1 MKTVIETI
9 QEIHAFGDKVADDSL
24 RVIKPVAGVPAA
36 QGDINLWLLPKLP
49 DGVVEALPDPQLA
62 PGITRGSRHCIRQ
75 ADIGHVKFYRLT
87 NPNPLQGPILA
98 FGKEVTIEH
107 PEHGDQLWPA
117 GVVAVTYQRRHA
129 EEIRR
134 SQD

>member
-1 MKTVIETI
+1 M
-9 QEIHAFGDKVADDSL
+9 A
-24 RVIKPVAGVPAA
+24 
-36 QGDINLWLLPKLP
+36 
-49 DGVVEALPDPQLA
+49 
-62 PGITRGSRHCIRQ
+62 
-75 ADIGHVKFYRLT
+75 HVKFYRLA
-87 NPNPLQGPILA
+87 NPNPLQGPILV
-98 FGKEVTIEH
+98 FERETTIEH

>member
-9 QEIHAFGDKVADDSL
+9 QEIHDFGNKVADDSL
-24 RVIKPVAGVPAA
+24 KVIAPIVGVPVA

-62 PGITRGSRHCIRQ
+62 PGTTRGSRHCIRQ
-75 ADIGHVKFYRLT
+75 SDMKHTKFYGLA
-87 NPNPLQGPILA
+87 NPNPLQGPILV
-98 FGKEVTIEH
+98 FEKETTIEH

>member
-9 QEIHAFGDKVADDSL
+9 QEIHAFKVADDSL
-24 RVIKPVAGVPAA
+24 KVIEPVVGVPVA

-49 DGVVEALPDPQLA
+49 EEVIEASPDPQLA
-62 PGITRGSRHCIRQ
+62 PGTTRGSRHCVRQ
-75 ADIGHVKFYRLT
+75 ADMDHVKFYRLI
-87 NPNPLQGPILA
+87 NPNPLQGPILV
-98 FGKEVTIEH
+98 FENETTIEH

-117 GVVAVTYQRRHA
+117 GVIAITYQRRHA